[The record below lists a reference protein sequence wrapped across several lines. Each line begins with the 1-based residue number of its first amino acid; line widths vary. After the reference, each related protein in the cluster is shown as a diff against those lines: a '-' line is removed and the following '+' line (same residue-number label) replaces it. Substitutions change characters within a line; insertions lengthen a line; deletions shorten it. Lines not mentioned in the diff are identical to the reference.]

1 MEGIFLSVN
10 DQYRYR
16 VIEDFREGRLSRH
29 DVALKL
35 DLSERQVTRIKNKVR
50 KKGIPGLVHGNRS
63 KRPHNKYTVDVI
75 DWYLGLYRSRYQ
87 NFNFRH
93 ALEMIEL
100 HEEPKTKISYA
111 TFRKWCRDAGLG
123 KVRRRRASKA
133 RVTRERS
140 ANEGFMLQMDGSTH
154 LWFGK
159 EKTTLIATIDDATS
173 DITGARFYPSET
185 TWGCF
190 KVLEDVITN
199 HGIPEVIL
207 TDQAGW
213 STGGTKRES
222 FSQFARSCEEL
233 GIKLIGTP
241 SAESKG
247 RVERLNRTL
256 QDRLIPEMALY
267 GVKTMGHAN
276 QYLNQCFM
284 PKWRET
290 LTVKPISPDK
300 RYRQLDPIID
310 LKNILCYKFKRTA
323 NRGHQIFFEGQVYRI
338 EPPKG
343 GNLWRKEITI
353 HKYQDDSLAFFYDG
367 KPLPF
372 DRVSPPMRQWKKG
385 A

>member
-16 VIEDFREGRLSRH
+16 VIENFREGRLSRH

-35 DLSERQVTRIKNKVR
+35 GLSERQVTRITKKIR
-50 KKGIPGLVHGNRS
+50 KSGIPGLVHGNRA
-63 KRPHNKYTVDVI
+63 KRPHNKYSADVI
-75 DWYLGLYRSRYQ
+75 EWYLGLYRSKYK
-87 NFNFRH
+87 NFNFHH

-100 HEEPKTKISYA
+100 HEDPKIKISYS

-123 KVRRRRASKA
+123 KARRRRASKA

-154 LWFGK
+154 LWFGS

-173 DITGARFYPSET
+173 DIPGARFYPSET

-222 FSQFARSCEEL
+222 FSQFARACEEL

-247 RVERLNRTL
+247 RIERLNRTL
-256 QDRLIPEMALY
+256 QDRLIPEMELY
-267 GVKTMGHAN
+267 GVKTMAHAN
-276 QYLNQCFM
+276 QYLNQCFI
-284 PKWRET
+284 PNWREK

-300 RYRQLDPIID
+300 RYRQLDATID
-310 LKNILCYKFKRTA
+310 LKDILCYKYKRVVT
-323 NRGHQIFFEGQVYRI
+323 RGHQIFFEGQIYKI
-338 EPPKG
+338 DPNKT
-343 GNLWRKEITI
+343 GNLWKKEIII
-353 HKYQDDSLAFFYDG
+353 HKYQDDSLVFFFDN
-367 KPLPF
+367 KPVPF
-372 DRVSPPMRQWKKG
+372 DRVRPTMRNWKKG